1 MSTWH
6 FCNYTWSFIIRC

>member
-1 MSTWH
+1 MSTWQ